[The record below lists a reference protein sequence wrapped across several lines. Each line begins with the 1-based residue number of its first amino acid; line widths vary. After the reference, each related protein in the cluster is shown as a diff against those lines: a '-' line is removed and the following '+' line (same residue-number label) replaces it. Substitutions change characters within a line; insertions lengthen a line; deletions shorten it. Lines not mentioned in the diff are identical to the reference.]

1 MLANRFSMGSSR
13 LLLGCLSV
21 ATCLIGT
28 VCIGE
33 FSKSALA
40 SSDGPVL
47 LEMPIYSQTS
57 SDDLL
62 SQAES
67 MVRQQISQHFSSNPG
82 STEVEVIVLGSRNG
96 DVIPVL
102 ATTVSRAQW
111 QENPQVRAW
120 SKYYSAYALIQRH
133 DQQQSPQ
140 VAVNPSRR
148 STTAA
153 SRGTATQFELQLD
166 AGQLSGR
173 TAQAYVDLVD

>member
-1 MLANRFSMGSSR
+1 MA
-13 LLLGCLSV
+13 
-21 ATCLIGT
+21 ACLIGM
-28 VCIGE
+28 VYVDE

-40 SSDGPVL
+40 SSDRPVL
-47 LEMPIYSQTS
+47 LEMPIYNRTS

-62 SQAES
+62 SRAES
-67 MVRQQISQHFSSNPG
+67 MVRQEISQHFSSNPG

-133 DQQQSPQ
+133 DQQQPTQ
-140 VAVNPSRR
+140 VAASPARR
-148 STTAA
+148 STIVA
-153 SRGTATQFELQLD
+153 SRATATQFDLQLD
-166 AGQLSGR
+166 AGQLNGR
-173 TAQAYVDLVD
+173 TVQAYADLVD